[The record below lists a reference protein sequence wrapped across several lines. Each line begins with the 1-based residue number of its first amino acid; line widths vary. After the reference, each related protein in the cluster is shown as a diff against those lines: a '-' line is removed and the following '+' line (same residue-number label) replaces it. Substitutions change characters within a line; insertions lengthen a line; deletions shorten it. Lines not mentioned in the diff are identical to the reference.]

1 MDFGKLLFGDNSNNT
16 TYKQAAYDKYYND
29 ISNAMY
35 DTMYGDM
42 GNYLDENY
50 SGGSRKFKFDTLQ
63 SLNDTAK
70 NSLAN
75 YKATKNNVFG
85 NGLIGSMLNPIAQ
98 TVSAASDLGNLA
110 FSGGKYNAWD
120 ASQNDIGDSRDI
132 GSDIGALG
140 ETALTLGTLG
150 HGALLGKAS
159 KAVQAGTATAKQA
172 NMVAKALGKTA
183 AQNIV
188 GGALVG
194 AGYGAAGN
202 LRQSGFENFNPQAFA
217 LSTLIGGGL
226 GGATAGI
233 GSAINKYRAGVQIT
247 TTTRDSVPYQEAL
260 DNLKNNATSAIYSDT
275 PTNLPAVKGIDV
287 SRVNLNN
294 LDKNTLR
301 ELFKSSSM
309 NVKGAEGANE
319 MTRSIME
326 SKDLLTDFLD
336 NGIPA
341 TTTTTY
347 SKNAGDILKAIKNKY
362 NASRLGTSKLGK
374 TIGKVMSTKTGKIAA
389 TAGGA
394 AAIAKL
400 IPNGENKV
408 DYDNLTDEEWQQ
420 IINYYNNGGQ

>member
-16 TYKQAAYDKYYND
+16 TYRQAAYDKYYND

-42 GNYLDENY
+42 ENYLDENY

-63 SLNDTAK
+63 NLNDTAK

-85 NGLIGSMLNPIAQ
+85 SGLIGGMLNPIAQ
-98 TVSAASDLGNLA
+98 TLSAGADLGALA
-110 FSGGKYNAWD
+110 FSGGKQNAWD
-120 ASQNDIGDSRDI
+120 ASQNEIGYARDV

-140 ETALTLGTLG
+140 ESALTLGTLG

-159 KAVQAGTATAKQA
+159 KAVQAGTATARQA
-172 NMVAKALGKTA
+172 NMVANALGNTA
-183 AQNIV
+183 ARNITK
-188 GGALVG
+188 GALIG

-202 LRQSGFENFNPQAFA
+202 LRQSGFENFNPQSFA

-226 GGATAGI
+226 GGATSGI
-233 GSAINKYRAGVQIT
+233 SSAINKYRAGIPVT
-247 TTTRDSVPYQEAL
+247 TTTRDYAPYQEAL
-260 DNLKNNATSAIYSDT
+260 DNLKNNATSAIYSDV
-275 PTNLPAVKGIDV
+275 PTNLPAVNGIDV

-294 LDKNTLR
+294 LDKNTLSK
-301 ELFKSSSM
+301 LFKSSSM
-309 NVKGAEGANE
+309 NVKGAEGANDL
-319 MTRSIME
+319 TSSIKE

-341 TTTTTY
+341 ETTTTY
-347 SKNAGDILKAIKNKY
+347 SKNAGDIINAIKNKY
-362 NASRLGTSKLGK
+362 NKSRLGTTKLGK
-374 TIGKVMSTKTGKIAA
+374 TAGKLLSTKTGKIAA
-389 TAGGA
+389 TAAGA
-394 AAIAKL
+394 ATIAKL